1 VLKEMFCP
9 LETSCVGGL
18 VIPARCDPALGVLSV
33 LVTVRALDLVLAVI
47 RRIRKTAK
55 SDYLLRRV
63 SLSVLLFRMEQLGSD
78 WTDFHEI

>member
-1 VLKEMFCP
+1 M
-9 LETSCVGGL
+9 
-18 VIPARCDPALGVLSV
+18 LSV

-47 RRIRKTAK
+47 RRVRKTTK

-63 SLSVLLFRMEQLGSD
+63 CLSVLLFRMEQLVSD